1 MPYTI
6 NKTNGTQIL
15 TIQDG
20 TLNTT
25 AIDLTIIGKNYS
37 GYGEAFNENFVKV
50 LENFANSIPPKKPLQ
65 GQLWFDTARKKLRVY
80 EPSSSSTLNSS
91 TTPWKPFASLDVGT
105 NFPSGYNQGELFYHT
120 EDKALYAY
128 TGQGSGKS
136 AWTRIGPIV
145 TRGADSGAIASAIK
159 DTTNIDQTVVK
170 MVVNG
175 VDSSIFASSE
185 FTVSSA
191 ETDIRIKYP
200 TIKEGINLPGTDVN
214 GVSVTSAANKT
225 GAMLWGTA
233 GSALGL
239 VRSSNNEYVSAD
251 QFLKR
256 TEIESLDSQILTS
269 SDEGVLIGNQRVL
282 KLHIT
287 SPSIGNVSVVNG
299 FTLKVNTLRGTSST
313 FNVASF
319 TTTGTNDNPK
329 LLPSSENI
337 DTYLGF
343 TGTREQFAFGYIN
356 TLTSIRLISSTASI
370 TTADIGTINATT
382 NRSGTTLG
390 NAAAFNSLSVTTVAS
405 TTTNATTL
413 NATTV
418 NGTTVNATTVNGTT
432 GNFSG
437 NVTDN
442 NNRVLTSFKI
452 IAGTGIGVANGNVT
466 GPSAD
471 ITIANSGILSL
482 AGTANQVNVSAG
494 QYPVLS
500 LPQNIHTAASP
511 TFEGMTLKS
520 LTAGANPS
528 MIYGYWEL
536 GSGARFQATYA
547 DLAER
552 YEADGYYAPG
562 TVLIIGGEKE
572 VTTTTRH
579 GNTARAGIVSTK
591 PAYTLNAKAGDDKTH
606 PYIALAGRVPCN
618 VVGPVRKGEMLV
630 TSTKPGFAERAHAN
644 DHPNAVLA
652 RALEDF
658 EGLEGV
664 IEVMVV

>member
-6 NKTNGTQIL
+6 NRTNGTQII

-50 LENFANSIPPKKPLQ
+50 LENFANTIPPKKPLQ

-80 EPSSSSTLNSS
+80 ESGSSSSLNSAGR
-91 TTPWKPFASLDVGT
+91 TPWKPLAALDVGS
-105 NFPSGYNQGELFYHT
+105 NFPTGYNQGELFYHT
-120 EDKALYAY
+120 ENKALYAY
-128 TGQGSGKS
+128 TGVGSD
-136 AWTRIGPIV
+136 WTRIGPIV
-145 TRGADSGAIASAIK
+145 TRGADSGAIPSAIK
-159 DTTNIDQTVVK
+159 DSTNIDQTVVK

-175 VDSSIFASSE
+175 VETSIFASSE
-185 FTVSSA
+185 FTVNAS
-191 ETDIRIKYP
+191 ETNIRIKYP
-200 TIKEGINLPGTDVN
+200 SLKEGINLPGTDVN

-225 GAMLWGTA
+225 GALLWGTS

-239 VRSSNNEYVSAD
+239 VRASNNEFVTAD

-256 TEIESLDSQILTS
+256 TEIESLDSQIKTS
-269 SDEGVLIGNQRVL
+269 SDDGVLIGNQRVL
-282 KLHIT
+282 LLHIT
-287 SPSIGNVSVVNG
+287 SPSVGNISVING
-299 FTLKVNTLRGTSST
+299 STLRINTKRDTSST
-313 FNVASF
+313 YNIVSF
-319 TTTGTNDNPK
+319 TTDGSNNNPK
-329 LLPSSENI
+329 VLPSSESI

-343 TGTREQFAFGYIN
+343 TGAGQQFAYGYIN
-356 TLTSIRLISSTASI
+356 TLTSLNI
-370 TTADIGTINATT
+370 IGTTSTIQTVTVPGTLNATT
-382 NRSGTTLG
+382 ARIGTTLG
-390 NAAAFNSLSVTTVAS
+390 NAAAFNSLTAATIVS

-442 NNRVLTSFKI
+442 NNRVITSIKF
-452 IAGTGIGVANGNVT
+452 IAGAGIGITNDTAT
-466 GPSAD
+466 GPSTD
-471 ITIANSGILSL
+471 VTIGNTGILSIS
-482 AGTANQVNVSAG
+482 GTANRVTVSAG
-494 QYPVLS
+494 QNPTIS
-500 LPQNIHTAASP
+500 LPQDIHTGASP
-511 TFEGMTLKS
+511 TFNGLTLSS

-528 MIYGYWEL
+528 RVYGYWEL

-552 YEADGYYAPG
+552 YEADEYYAPG
-562 TVLIIGGEKE
+562 TVLVIGGEKE
-572 VTTTTRH
+572 VTTTARH

-618 VVGPVRKGEMLV
+618 VVGPIRKGEMLV

-658 EGLEGV
+658 EGMEGV